1 MRNKLILTILTSLLT
16 VPSYAEEI
24 LGFPNINW
32 GDSIEKVAQ
41 NIPCSRNNVS
51 MLIDSNYSIHYR
63 DINNVKLIC
72 EYMKKS
78 EFIYTK
84 NGSEPF
90 FASFNKSGLYKIS
103 ILSAIGL
110 EKDKKEAEIYID
122 SLTKYLE
129 EIYGEPVTYRQ
140 NDAVLNKIYKNGK
153 VEFIIFPN
161 NSYTIHFYPNGMY
174 KTLSN

>member
-1 MRNKLILTILTSLLT
+1 MKNKLILTILTSLLT
-16 VPSYAEEI
+16 GPSYAEEI

-41 NIPCSRNNVS
+41 NIPCRRNNIH

-110 EKDKKEAEIYID
+110 EKDKKEAE
-122 SLTKYLE
+122 LTPEMKKFQEFYNKACDPKNHANFVNMNFLN
-129 EIYGEPVTYRQ
+129 T
-140 NDAVLNKIYKNGK
+140 NAFALNKN
-153 VEFIIFPN
+153 
-161 NSYTIHFYPNGMY
+161 
-174 KTLSN
+174 

>member
-1 MRNKLILTILTSLLT
+1 MKNKLILTILTSLLT
-16 VPSYAEEI
+16 GPSYAEEI

-41 NIPCSRNNVS
+41 NIPCRRNNIH

-122 SLTKYLE
+122 SLGD
-129 EIYGEPVTYRQ
+129 IWRAS
-140 NDAVLNKIYKNGK
+140 N
-153 VEFIIFPN
+153 
-161 NSYTIHFYPNGMY
+161 
-174 KTLSN
+174 LSPK

>member
-1 MRNKLILTILTSLLT
+1 MKNKLILTILTSLLT

-41 NIPCSRNNVS
+41 NIPCSRNNIH

-63 DINNVKLIC
+63 DINNITLLC
-72 EYMKKS
+72 EYMEKS
-78 EFIYTK
+78 EFIYAK
-84 NGSEPF
+84 NGAGPF
-90 FASFNKSGLYKIS
+90 SASFNKSGLYKIS
-103 ILSAIGL
+103 IGSDIRF
-110 EKDKKEAEIYID
+110 EDKKKAETYIENI
-122 SLTKYLE
+122 TKYLE

>member
-1 MRNKLILTILTSLLT
+1 MKNKLILTILTSLLT

-78 EFIYTK
+78 
-84 NGSEPF
+84 SEPF